1 MLKDNVIRD
10 DLGAP
15 FIDGLLDNIQARFQH
30 AEVIEHLAIV
40 DLTGTEEL
48 PTLYGLT
55 EMEALAEHFKLDTE
69 KLLGQ
74 WEDYNVFAAGF
85 VCVEVLRSS
94 QPNGVMS
101 SAVSLPNHTF
111 TGQA

>member
-10 DLGAP
+10 DLGVTDTVHAEKFHKDIRAP

-48 PTLYGLT
+48 PTLYGLR

-74 WEDYNVFAAGF
+74 EEQILSF
-85 VCVEVLRSS
+85 
-94 QPNGVMS
+94 
-101 SAVSLPNHTF
+101 
-111 TGQA
+111 